1 MLKPKKIRKSC
12 SVLEVRKLTESTTV
26 VRFERNGLDFEPG
39 QYIRVG
45 IEGDAEIRDYSV
57 YSGTHADYLEVL
69 VRRVEDGL
77 VSRQLCDV
85 EAGEQVRRRRALRPF
100 QADRGASQSA
110 VAVHCDRLR
119 HIALPQFY
127 QILS

>member
-12 SVLEVRKLTESTTV
+12 RVLEVRKLTESTAV
-26 VRFERNGLDFEPG
+26 VRFEREGLDFEPG

-57 YSGTHADYLEVL
+57 YSGADADYLEVM

-77 VSRQLCDV
+77 VSKDLCDIEVGVSIPLKVILYTSGLRKLV
-85 EAGEQVRRRRALRPF
+85 ELTLNFSMA
-100 QADRGASQSA
+100 
-110 VAVHCDRLR
+110 HMNC
-119 HIALPQFY
+119 
-127 QILS
+127 